1 MNTERSS
8 QVKEKFEDYAR
19 RTNQLL
25 GWVYEVAHR
34 AHPMIVAQDILDQ
47 AEEDGV
53 ELIEN
58 QEDIR
63 HILED
68 EATENYGFEKGEF
81 EY

>member
-1 MNTERSS
+1 MNAERSS

-25 GWVYEVAHR
+25 GWVHEVAHGS
-34 AHPMIVAQDILDQ
+34 HPMILAQDALDN

-68 EATENYGFEKGEF
+68 EATEKYGFEPGEF